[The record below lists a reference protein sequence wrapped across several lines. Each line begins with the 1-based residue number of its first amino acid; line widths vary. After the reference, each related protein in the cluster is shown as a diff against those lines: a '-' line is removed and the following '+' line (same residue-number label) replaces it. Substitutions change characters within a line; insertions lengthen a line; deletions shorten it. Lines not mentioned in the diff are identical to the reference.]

1 MRYGR
6 YARSEDVAKTR
17 REATI
22 SAPRSSHLSPAEQ
35 PYQPRGGADH
45 SSSLALPR
53 TNDGRSLVVV
63 VVTSEAYYTEL
74 HFARKFCQ
82 ANDEHFGLPA

>member
-22 SAPRSSHLSPAEQ
+22 SAPRSSHFSPAEVRTIAV
-35 PYQPRGGADH
+35 PWRYHGRMMGGH
-45 SSSLALPR
+45 
-53 TNDGRSLVVV
+53 LVVV
-63 VVTSEAYYTEL
+63 VVVVVVVVISEAYYTEL
-74 HFARKFCQ
+74 HFARKFC
-82 ANDEHFGLPA
+82 

>member
-22 SAPRSSHLSPAEQ
+22 SAPRSSHLSPAEVRTIAV
-35 PYQPRGGADH
+35 PWRCHGRMMGGHLLLLLLLAKHITRSCISRENSVERMMSILGYQPD
-45 SSSLALPR
+45 
-53 TNDGRSLVVV
+53 NDL
-63 VVTSEAYYTEL
+63 
-74 HFARKFCQ
+74 
-82 ANDEHFGLPA
+82 